1 MIVLEI
7 HSCIES
13 EEQSIISGHIQ
24 KFESGNFWMCPVIE
38 ELFHTR
44 LYSTGD
50 NIFAR
55 RIPKMTYV
63 PVNI

>member
-13 EEQSIISGHIQ
+13 EEQLIISGHIQ

-50 NIFAR
+50 NILQEEFQ
-55 RIPKMTYV
+55 K
-63 PVNI
+63 